1 MLLNDFQGVCSF
13 PEETD
18 DEFITSQGT
27 FQQPPQRISFLV
39 GFVSVCKIF
48 RLLSETFFVHRSLHS
63 PCGPPANVGTRWAV
77 EAEDRVH
84 KVVADLP
91 SVMQANG
98 GGNGHAGQNEA
109 AKEVF
114 AMQRANVLITAA
126 IAKFAL
132 VGRCAQASRITL
144 TKYAYSTT

>member
-27 FQQPPQRISFLV
+27 FPQPPSRVSYLV
-39 GFVSVCKIF
+39 GFVSVCKVF

-63 PCGPPANVGTRWAV
+63 PCGPRPNVTTAWAV
-77 EAEDRVH
+77 QAEDRVH
-84 KVVADLP
+84 AVVADLP

-98 GGNGHAGQNEA
+98 GNEPGLTESN
-109 AKEVF
+109 KEVF

-132 VGRCAQASRITL
+132 VRFGNMRPRLPGSR
-144 TKYAYSTT
+144 Y